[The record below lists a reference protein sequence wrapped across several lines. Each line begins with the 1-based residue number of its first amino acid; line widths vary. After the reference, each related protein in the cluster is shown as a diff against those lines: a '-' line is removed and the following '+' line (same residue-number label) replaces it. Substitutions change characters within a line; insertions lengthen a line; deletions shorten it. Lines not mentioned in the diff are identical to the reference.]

1 MQNFQNFTQGLPM
14 DKIMQLANSPQG
26 QALFAQLQQSDP
38 NALQSAMQNAQ
49 AGNYEQVKKTM
60 SEFLATPAG
69 QALMQQMR
77 GLNNG

>member
-1 MQNFQNFTQGLPM
+1 MQNFQDFTKGLPM
-14 DKIMQLANSPQG
+14 EKIMQLANSPQG

-38 NALQSAMQNAQ
+38 NALQSVMQNAQ
-49 AGNYEQVKKTM
+49 AGNYDQVKKTM
-60 SEFLATPAG
+60 TEFLSTPAG

>member
-1 MQNFQNFTQGLPM
+1 MQDFQNFTQGLPM

-60 SEFLATPAG
+60 TEFLSTPAG